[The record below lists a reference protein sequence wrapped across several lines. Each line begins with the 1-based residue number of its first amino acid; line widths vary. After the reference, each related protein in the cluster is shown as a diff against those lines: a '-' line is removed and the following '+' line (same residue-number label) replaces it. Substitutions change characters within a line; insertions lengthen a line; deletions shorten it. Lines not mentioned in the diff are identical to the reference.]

1 MPNLTRPSPKRWTRD
16 PAFIPLPHPT
26 WAGDVPLADLAQPLI
41 AAEFWKRLGL

>member
-1 MPNLTRPSPKRWTRD
+1 MPNTTRHSSNRWTTD

-26 WAGDVPLADLAQPLI
+26 WSGEIPLADLAQPLI

>member
-1 MPNLTRPSPKRWTRD
+1 MPHYPQVSPKRWTTD

-26 WAGDVPLADLAQPLI
+26 WAGDIPLADLAQPLI

>member
-1 MPNLTRPSPKRWTRD
+1 MPNTTRNSSNRWTTD

-26 WAGDVPLADLAQPLI
+26 WSGDIPLADLAQPLI